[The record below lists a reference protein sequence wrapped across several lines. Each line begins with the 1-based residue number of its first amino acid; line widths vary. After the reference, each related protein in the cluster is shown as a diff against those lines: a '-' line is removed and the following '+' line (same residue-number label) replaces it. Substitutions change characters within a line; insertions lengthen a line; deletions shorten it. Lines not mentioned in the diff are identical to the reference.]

1 MAEAGFKTKV
11 DQDSSKGNAMNL
23 ERTNYLEHFRRHP
36 FFNCIESS
44 YGLISHRIH
53 RHV

>member
-1 MAEAGFKTKV
+1 MAEAGFKTTV

-23 ERTNYLEHFRRHP
+23 ERTNYLEHFRRY

-44 YGLISHRIH
+44 YDFISYRIH
-53 RHV
+53 LHV